1 MPPVSGQFAIS
12 AWKASTGDRPNTTAH
27 RPNDDTRRKSCML
40 CARSQIGYLAF
51 ALDGVVILSPRFFGM
66 GISISLKF

>member
-1 MPPVSGQFAIS
+1 
-12 AWKASTGDRPNTTAH
+12 
-27 RPNDDTRRKSCML
+27 ML
-40 CARSQIGYLAF
+40 WARSQIGYLAF